1 MSVRFADRILITPSG
16 VPYPTLLPSELV
28 ELSLEGATNGRLRPS
43 SEWRFHRDI
52 YRARPEVGAVVHAH
66 PPYATALASLR
77 RDLPAFH
84 YMIAVAGGSTIRC
97 APYATF
103 GTQELSDYVLAALQG
118 RKACLLANHGIVALG
133 ETAESAGELAVEV
146 ETLCEMYI
154 HALQAG
160 TPVVLSELEMAEVV
174 ARFADHGNPDRSRL
188 RD

>member
-1 MSVRFADRILITPSG
+1 MIITPSG
-16 VPYPTLLPSELV
+16 VPYPSLAPSQLV
-28 ELSLEGATNGRLRPS
+28 ELSLEGASDGRLRPS

-52 YRARPEVGAVVHAH
+52 YRAREDIGAVVHSH

-84 YMIAVAGGSTIRC
+84 YMVAVAGGSTIRC

-103 GTQELSDYVLAALQG
+103 GTQELSDYVVAALHD
-118 RKACLLANHGIVALG
+118 RTACLLANHGIVAVG
-133 ETAESAGELAVEV
+133 DSPESAGELVVEV

-160 TPVVLSELEMAEVV
+160 TPTVLSELEMAEVV
-174 ARFADHGNPDRSRL
+174 ARFADHGNPSQSR